1 MSVQP
6 TGAMHEVGVDQLFFS
21 TTDGR
26 GIITQANQV
35 FTDLARLPIDALV
48 GHPHNVVRHPEMPG
62 AAFRI
67 VWDMLQAGKPTC
79 AYVKNLAGDGSTYW
93 TFATMTPLGDGYL
106 SVRSRPSAPRLQRVA
121 DDLYAAVLQGEQE
134 ERNAGVRRAEAA
146 EHGSV
151 RLVEGLAPFGFE
163 TYEEFIRQALPAEVA
178 ARTSQSQGLPPR
190 PGATGKFGLLLDL
203 VGDVARNVAG
213 LGLELTAGH
222 GLADELV
229 VDVARARDT
238 LDDLAATIGRMSAEI
253 EAVRDRTPALA
264 LTAPKL
270 AARCERVAE
279 SLNAVQES
287 VLRMRDLRA
296 ELRFS
301 VALAQLQ
308 SEAMGQFV
316 LGVIDGLED
325 EATTDHALESLAA
338 ALRDGLRR
346 ANEDLGR
353 DSEAAVALHDQIVV
367 ADEEIARTRLL
378 LNRWR
383 EMAAA
388 DLQQTVPQMDAALAA
403 LGAVEDLT
411 RGTERLAQ
419 STIGF
424 DADATDGLLS
434 RVERLA
440 ATRAVPVS

>member
-1 MSVQP
+1 M
-6 TGAMHEVGVDQLFFS
+6 
-21 TTDGR
+21 
-26 GIITQANQV
+26 
-35 FTDLARLPIDALV
+35 
-48 GHPHNVVRHPEMPG
+48 
-62 AAFRI
+62 
-67 VWDMLQAGKPTC
+67 
-79 AYVKNLAGDGSTYW
+79 
-93 TFATMTPLGDGYL
+93 
-106 SVRSRPSAPRLQRVA
+106 
-121 DDLYAAVLQGEQE
+121 
-134 ERNAGVRRAEAA
+134 
-146 EHGSV
+146 
-151 RLVEGLAPFGFE
+151 
-163 TYEEFIRQALPAEVA
+163 
-178 ARTSQSQGLPPR
+178 
-190 PGATGKFGLLLDL
+190 
-203 VGDVARNVAG
+203 
-213 LGLELTAGH
+213 
-222 GLADELV
+222 
-229 VDVARARDT
+229 
-238 LDDLAATIGRMSAEI
+238 
-253 EAVRDRTPALA
+253 
-264 LTAPKL
+264 
-270 AARCERVAE
+270 AE

-316 LGVIDGLED
+316 LGVIDGLAD